1 MVGVGGSG
9 PAATGPGFFGP
20 GLLRRAELGALLLLL
35 TELLLGQTGLA
46 GGLGLALAATAAVG
60 LTLTLTVCLLLA
72 GPVDSAP
79 PGRIRTMLRDRAL
92 RVAFLP
98 QRDPDAAGRPRPRA
112 PGRPIRTAT

>member
-1 MVGVGGSG
+1 MVGVCGSG
-9 PAATGPGFFGP
+9 RAVTGPGFLGS

-60 LTLTLTVCLLLA
+60 LTLTVCLLLA

-79 PGRIRTMLRDRAL
+79 PGRIRTVLRDRAL